1 MVNSFASS
9 HASILRV
16 VYGKPGNVLL
26 GGAKIRHGLVS
37 SFGYGIQ
44 VLKLRLGLLTD

>member
-1 MVNSFASS
+1 MVHSFASP
-9 HASILRV
+9 HASFLRV